1 MPQWPRVDS
10 MSVEPNL
17 FLDGLFQNPP
27 IADLGHPSGAG
38 EMAFPAAPR
47 ARRIGGG
54 LALRDA
60 PRNLGP
66 VGGFPVCVE
75 QAQISHE
82 MLFVVGRNVG
92 AGRGFIIDIG
102 VQFRLDTHRFVSLL
116 LGMVSA
122 VRPRKPS
129 LSPW

>member
-1 MPQWPRVDS
+1 MPI
-10 MSVEPNL
+10 EPGL
-17 FLDGLFQNPP
+17 FLDGLLQNPP
-27 IADLGHPSGAG
+27 IAGLCHPSRTG

-47 ARRIGGG
+47 ARRIGG
-54 LALRDA
+54 RITVQDD

-66 VGGFPVCVE
+66 VCTFSVRVE
-75 QAQISHE
+75 QAQIGHE
-82 MLFVVGRNVG
+82 MLFVVDRNVG
-92 AGRGFIIDIG
+92 VGRSFVLDIG
-102 VQFRLDTHRFVSLL
+102 VQFWLDTQRFVSLL